1 MTGNTMPY
9 LGELYVELT
18 TRKLAIDFNKETDCI
33 YEVYNSWFKF
43 FSWCREQMKEM
54 ASKYSDIIPII
65 NKASKVDYSLTIT
78 EEKYVKMYNLYLECM
93 EVMRP
98 HIEKYSYDF
107 RDFWEGEKH
116 QRYYRSQSISNQ
128 YAGQGMKQDFQQYYP
143 CYQEILYDIESIN
156 KKYQHIVEEIVDH
169 IIKYCN

>member
-1 MTGNTMPY
+1 MSGNTMPY

-33 YEVYNSWFKF
+33 YEVYNSWFSF

-54 ASKYSDIIPII
+54 ALKYSDIIPII
-65 NKASKVDYSLTIT
+65 NKASKVDYSLTAT

-93 EVMRP
+93 EIMRP

-107 RDFWEGEKH
+107 RSWWNNGATWAYQECDTCAYKVKK
-116 QRYYRSQSISNQ
+116 SNQ
-128 YAGQGMKQDFQQYYP
+128 EKYEN
-143 CYQEILYDIESIN
+143 YQKIIDDVADIN

-169 IIKYCN
+169 IIKYGN

>member
-1 MTGNTMPY
+1 MSGNTMPY

-18 TRKLAIDFNKETDCI
+18 TRKLAIDFNKDTDCI
-33 YEVYNSWFKF
+33 YEVYNSWFSF

-54 ASKYSDIIPII
+54 SSKYSDIIPII

-93 EVMRP
+93 EIMRP
-98 HIEKYSYDF
+98 HIEKYSYNF
-107 RDFWEGEKH
+107 RMYWDHEKTMC
-116 QRYYRSQSISNQ
+116 RNVGQ
-128 YAGQGMKQDFQQYYP
+128 YQMKE
-143 CYQEILYDIESIN
+143 YQTSYGLYNEVINDIANIN

-169 IIKYCN
+169 IIKYGD